1 MGLRLDASAIK
12 DPAVATKLARSTLF
26 LADME
31 MTDKMGLDEVAAQFY
46 HVHTQALVFGSSLV
60 EQVRRLREGVETRDV
75 TISSLKGEFEQA
87 RREAL
92 IYQKRVAEIK
102 DDKEN
107 VAAAKALFDLARE
120 KLEKEVA
127 ELKRK
132 EKEVAEAVVE
142 HAKML
147 AVTEFK
153 ASEEYGAALTLEASR
168 YYGEGFDLCKK
179 QIKLRFPDLDI
190 DNMEIDPNL
199 AEEGDDDGKVDGDA
213 TLVEDPIPLGNQTF
227 LGGGKKEGVN

>member
-1 MGLRLDASAIK
+1 M
-12 DPAVATKLARSTLF
+12 
-26 LADME
+26 
-31 MTDKMGLDEVAAQFY
+31 
-46 HVHTQALVFGSSLV
+46 VFGSSLV

-87 RREAL
+87 WWEAL

-102 DDKEN
+102 EEKQN
-107 VAAAKALFDLARE
+107 VAAAKVLFDLARE

-153 ASEEYGAALTLEASR
+153 ASEEYGEALTLEASR

-199 AEEGDDDGKVDGDA
+199 AEEGDGDGKVDGDA
-213 TLVEDPIPLGNQTF
+213 TLVEDPIPLGNQTS